1 VSAVYQDEYYNS
13 KIDSDANKRKT
24 KKIDDLFEEL
34 VILRHPG
41 DYEIRWL
48 VRDGTIG
55 DIVVKR
61 DKLGGTWPHADV
73 RSSLHCLR
81 LDIAKIHNNTLN
93 VGWHGSCSVSWNI
106 QPNGNV
112 VLRYKTEQNH
122 K

>member
-41 DYEIRWL
+41 DYEIRWS

-55 DIVVKR
+55 DIVVK
-61 DKLGGTWPHADV
+61 A
-73 RSSLHCLR
+73 
-81 LDIAKIHNNTLN
+81 
-93 VGWHGSCSVSWNI
+93 
-106 QPNGNV
+106 
-112 VLRYKTEQNH
+112 
-122 K
+122 